1 MFYISKSEIAHLAYP
16 ADDLVATD
24 SDGPWVF
31 SHRTGR
37 SVENVCFQSTD
48 RLTEASA
55 TGSGVASKG

>member
-1 MFYISKSEIAHLAYP
+1 MFYISKSEIAQFAYP

-24 SDGPWVF
+24 ADGPWVF

-37 SVENVCFQSTD
+37 SVESVGFQSTD

-55 TGSGVASKG
+55 MASSAASKG